1 MELGKKLRE
10 LRQNKNLSQWQVA
23 ELVGISKAMISSYEL
38 NVREPSLTTLK
49 KLASLYKV
57 SADYLLDLERGDYID
72 VKGLTPK
79 QIAIIQSIIDSYLEP

>member
-57 SADYLLDLERGDYID
+57 SADYLDLERGDYID